1 MQRDPQQPCPFIDSL
16 PSRSVHENV
25 LSLVI
30 PHLVKARPNTY
41 SCTALTDIARCAGT
55 RTAFT
60 FAAYSDQAW
69 WLLIERD
76 FNVMH
81 PGGVARAR
89 SQYKAAFLLDQL
101 TVAHIEQVAHQQHA
115 LFGHNPSDMQ
125 KNMSHLLRQH
135 NMLKLVIDAAISN
148 SGEKE
153 RKAAFYW
160 KGTQNIE
167 EPKGALPE
175 EGSIDWNATTLLLE
189 LGQTAQRAKKE
200 IEQALAGPASRTAA
214 YCLP

>member
-101 TVAHIEQVAHQQHA
+101 TVAHIGQMAHQQNA
-115 LFGHNPSDMQ
+115 LLGHNPNDVQ
-125 KNMSHLLRQH
+125 KNMSHPLRQH
-135 NMLKLVIDAAISN
+135 NMLKLVVGAATSATITFSPGFELWWAPQKITHSSN

-153 RKAAFYW
+153 RKAAF
-160 KGTQNIE
+160 
-167 EPKGALPE
+167 
-175 EGSIDWNATTLLLE
+175 LLE
-189 LGQTAQRAKKE
+189 GT
-200 IEQALAGPASRTAA
+200 IM
-214 YCLP
+214 